1 MVVLFDS
8 STPCVV
14 YTGTVLSGLGMD
26 DGSALSPTPMSSDEV
41 SVTDQLERILS
52 TNVAVGETMK
62 VEAAAG
68 AGKSTALRL
77 YVCRMSHAASDSV
90 PYIHQS
96 RG

>member
-1 MVVLFDS
+1 M
-8 STPCVV
+8 V

-26 DGSALSPTPMSSDEV
+26 DGSALSPTPMSSHEV

-52 TNVAVGETMK
+52 TNLTNVAVGETMK